1 MDAIGKG
8 DIPESKKRVTGKLE
22 HYDFKVANVFY
33 STIKP
38 KTILG
43 EVFQYAKQN
52 HFEEIDISENAW
64 KLTFK
69 VTEEPEE
76 LPYYP
81 DSSDEDDEDDED
93 EHEDDEVDDEAE
105 AKDDD
110 ESETK
115 AETKAKAKAKAEF
128 KIDPEELELRVKIQ
142 VEVLEA
148 KNKKHFGV
156 LFSRIEGCSELMRK
170 TVDKM
175 RKELASYNSTREGTE
190 Y

>member
-81 DSSDEDDEDDED
+81 DSSDEDDEDENDDED
-93 EHEDDEVDDEAE
+93 EHEAEAE
-105 AKDDD
+105 DEEE

>member
-22 HYDFKVANVFY
+22 HYEFKVANVFY

-81 DSSDEDDEDDED
+81 DSSDEDDEDENDDED
-93 EHEDDEVDDEAE
+93 EHEAEAE
-105 AKDDD
+105 DEEE

>member
-64 KLTFK
+64 KLTFE
-69 VTEEPEE
+69 VTKEPEE

-81 DSSDEDDEDDED
+81 DSSDEDDEDENDDED
-93 EHEDDEVDDEAE
+93 EHEAEAE
-105 AKDDD
+105 DEEE

>member
-81 DSSDEDDEDDED
+81 DSSDEDDEDENDDED
-93 EHEDDEVDDEAE
+93 EHEAEAE
-105 AKDDD
+105 D
-110 ESETK
+110 EEEES
-115 AETKAKAKAKAEF
+115 ETKAKAKAKAEF